1 MKEILSSHDVS
12 AVVNE
17 LQKYIGTRINNVYD
31 DTNTSKYCIPLDYKL
46 DKINKKIF
54 LILESAKKV
63 YLVDEFTNIRKMPG
77 GFCGRLRKT
86 IKNKRRKRN

>member
-1 MKEILSSHDVS
+1 MKEVLSSHDVS

-31 DTNTSKYCIPLDYKL
+31 YTNTSKYCIPLDYKL
-46 DKINKKIF
+46 DKIN
-54 LILESAKKV
+54 KKV

-77 GFCGRLRKT
+77 GFCGKLRKT
-86 IKNKRRKRN
+86 IKNKRSK

>member
-1 MKEILSSHDVS
+1 MKEVLSSHDVS

-31 DTNTSKYCIPLDYKL
+31 YTNTSKYCIPLDYKL
-46 DKINKKIF
+46 DKIN
-54 LILESAKKV
+54 KKV

-77 GFCGRLRKT
+77 GFCGKLRKS
-86 IKNKRRKRN
+86 IKNKRSK